1 MPFAESIGALVD
13 LKAQGKIRHLGLSNV
28 SEAQLREAQR
38 LSPVVSVQ
46 NRYNPGDRSSES
58 MVDLCEQEDLVFL
71 PWAPIQDAD
80 QITPIRTAAGR
91 RQVGTRQIALAW
103 LLARSAQI
111 LPIPG
116 TGSPEH
122 VAENI
127 AAASIELTSEETT
140 AIFNAV

>member
-1 MPFAESIGALVD
+1 VPFAESVGALVE
-13 LKAQGKIRHLGLSNV
+13 LKDQGKIRHIGVSNV

-38 LSPVVSVQ
+38 LTAVVSVQ
-46 NRYNPGDRSSES
+46 NRYNAGDRSSES

-71 PWAPIQDAD
+71 PWALIQDAD
-80 QITPIRTAAGR
+80 QITILTAAR
-91 RQVGTRQIALAW
+91 RHRVSPRQIALAW

-116 TGSPEH
+116 SGSPEH

-127 AAASIELTSEETT
+127 AAASVELTSEETT